1 MRNVLLGLMIV
12 VVAVVFSGCD
22 DLLADPPKPKEK
34 ITIETVV
41 ADELII
47 IRNRQHTLNV
57 LCKDGLEYLIVSQ
70 VKALAITPHWVVENG
85 TQQIKTCN

>member
-12 VVAVVFSGCD
+12 VIAVVFSGCE

-34 ITIETVV
+34 IDVETVE
-41 ADELII
+41 ADIYIKL
-47 IRNRQHTLNV
+47 RNRQHSVNI
-57 LCKDGLEYLIVSQ
+57 LCKDGLEYIILSQ